1 MSEKFIAAFRKAVAT
16 FLFAS
21 LGLLIGAPLL
31 GIDTETW
38 KLAVSTGLGA
48 VLNLVYRWAE
58 KAQHDPTN
66 EREVP

>member
-1 MSEKFIAAFRKAVAT
+1 MSKKFLAAFRKALAT

-48 VLNLVYRWAE
+48 LLNLVYRWAE
-58 KAQHDPTN
+58 KAQHDPIGA
-66 EREVP
+66 